1 MPSMHID
8 SPSGIQ
14 TINICINSTI
24 NVQIFFFYL
33 NTLEIVM
40 LSLLAIVILDI
51 TLSV

>member
-1 MPSMHID
+1 MFRF
-8 SPSGIQ
+8 
-14 TINICINSTI
+14 
-24 NVQIFFFYL
+24 FFFYL